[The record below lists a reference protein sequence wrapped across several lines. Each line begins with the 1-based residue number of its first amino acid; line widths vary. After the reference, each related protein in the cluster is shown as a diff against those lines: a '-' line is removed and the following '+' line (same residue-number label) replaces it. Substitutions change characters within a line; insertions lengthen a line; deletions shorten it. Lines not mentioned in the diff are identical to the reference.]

1 MKQLT
6 ETKLQLAIGRTLT
19 QGQISLSKFGKGNVK
34 KHCSKLMF
42 KASYYQ
48 RFAKI
53 LPTTLFE
60 LLLYFISYKH

>member
-42 KASYYQ
+42 KAFTISDLQ
-48 RFAKI
+48 IFCLPPCLNFSCI
-53 LPTTLFE
+53 L
-60 LLLYFISYKH
+60 